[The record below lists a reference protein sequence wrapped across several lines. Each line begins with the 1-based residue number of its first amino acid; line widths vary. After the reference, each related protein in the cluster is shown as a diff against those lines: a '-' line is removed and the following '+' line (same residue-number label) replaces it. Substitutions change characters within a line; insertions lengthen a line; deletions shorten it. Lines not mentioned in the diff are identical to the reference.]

1 VISFRQYLNEEVQF
15 DKYEPATYNKIED
28 KPNKFTYHNYS
39 HDDGTEVLIQHN
51 HQTGSHHVSVQ
62 SRGETKRKGAKV
74 RGLSTKRAS
83 EFRDRIAQTMVRHDS
98 THRPNSYHFTTST
111 GENKKKWA
119 NRYSKV
125 NMFGRIMKSVSKH
138 TNQKFE
144 TKEKAQD
151 SATVLVKHTRVTK
164 K

>member
-1 VISFRQYLNEEVQF
+1 MKSFRQYLNEEVQF

-39 HDDGTEVLIQHN
+39 HDDGTEILIQHN

-62 SRGETKRKGAKV
+62 SRGETKRKGAKGKHAI
-74 RGLSTKRAS
+74 RKAL
-83 EFRDRIAQTMVRHDS
+83 EFRDRTAQTMVRHDS

-119 NRYSKV
+119 NRNSKV

-138 TNQKFE
+138 TNQKFK
-144 TKEKAQD
+144 TTEKAQD
-151 SATVLVKHTRVTK
+151 SASVLVKHTRVTK